1 MTALFATPDKGF
13 AWTLEGDGKS
23 ARVMQVTK
31 DTLPSMMATSD
42 AIKKM
47 QSDSNASFAQDIGQ
61 TYIQALRANANVTIN
76 DALWRQNTGTE
87 QAQ

>member
-1 MTALFATPDKGF
+1 
-13 AWTLEGDGKS
+13 
-23 ARVMQVTK
+23 
-31 DTLPSMMATSD
+31 MMATSD
-42 AIKKM
+42 AIKKL
-47 QSDSNASFAQDIGQ
+47 QADSAASFGQDIGQ